1 MSQTVVVL
9 SIVFLTLVFLVV
21 FLVFVGIVSRKLTD
35 FFTLLPDGE
44 EGNNG
49 QDPEHLLLIHSAKN
63 NSGVGPLDDD
73 MDGYDYGVQV

>member
-9 SIVFLTLVFLVV
+9 SIVFLTLVFLFV

-35 FFTLLPDGE
+35 FFTLLPEDLDGDRE
-44 EGNNG
+44 P
-49 QDPEHLLLIHSAKN
+49 DHLLLIHSAKN
-63 NSGVGPLDDD
+63 NSSVGPLDDD

>member
-35 FFTLLPDGE
+35 FFTLLPDQE
-44 EGNNG
+44 DNN